1 MNCDM
6 TAMSA
11 ETVCV
16 GTLASEELRK
26 VVDETLKDEKLAT
39 QQASSHSLPEAVAD
53 VFNRSC

>member
-39 QQASSHSLPEAVAD
+39 
-53 VFNRSC
+53 